1 MLPKEFL
8 PVAVDLVHVVGVIDG
23 DGNEA
28 LYING
33 DRYPIDGCTI
43 YYVDIFQAANG
54 RQCVLSHVEIASNM
68 FKERDGMMHVVWPDK
83 FEDLMPYVV
92 KGLE

>member
-1 MLPKEFL
+1 MSDP
-8 PVAVDLVHVVGVIDG
+8 VHVIGVIDS

-28 LYING
+28 LYVGGNLHQK
-33 DRYPIDGCTI
+33 DDWSLYF
-43 YYVDIFQAANG
+43 VDICQALEG
-54 RQCVLSHVEIASNM
+54 RVCVLSHVEVSFSAIA
-68 FKERDGMMHVVWPDK
+68 ELDGEVYFSWPQR

>member
-1 MLPKEFL
+1 MLPKGFL
-8 PVAVDLVHVVGVIDG
+8 PVAVDPVHIIGVIDG

-28 LYING
+28 LYVNG
-33 DRYPIDGCTI
+33 DRYPIDGWTI
-43 YYVDIFQAANG
+43 YYVDIFQAATG
-54 RQCVLSHVEIASNM
+54 RQCVLSHVEITSNM
-68 FKERDGMMHVVWPDK
+68 FEERDGEMVIIWPDK

>member
-1 MLPKEFL
+1 MIPKEIL
-8 PVAVDLVHVVGVIDG
+8 KTSVHIIGVIDV

-28 LYING
+28 LYVNG
-33 DRYPIDGCTI
+33 DLHPIDGSTI

-54 RQCVLSHVEIASNM
+54 RQCVLSHVEINNVLIE
-68 FKERDGMMHVVWPDK
+68 ERGDMTHIVWPDK

>member
-1 MLPKEFL
+1 MLTKEVL
-8 PVAVDLVHVVGVIDG
+8 KPADGLIHVIGVIDG

-28 LYING
+28 LYVNG
-33 DRYPIDGCTI
+33 DRYPIDGWTI

-54 RQCVLSHVEIASNM
+54 RQCVLSHVEIDNVL
-68 FKERDGMMHVVWPDK
+68 FEERDGMMHIVWPDK

-92 KGLE
+92 KGSE

>member
-1 MLPKEFL
+1 MMPKEFL

-28 LYING
+28 LYVNG
-33 DRYPIDGCTI
+33 DRHPIDGCTI

-54 RQCVLSHVEIASNM
+54 RQCVLSHVEITSNM
-68 FKERDGMMHVVWPDK
+68 FEERDGEMHIVWPDK